1 MFHFEHFKNFISTII
16 YVEMGII
23 YCRKFKEG
31 LDMTESRNVLF
42 GILAILL
49 GLIVMIFPLISI
61 FTINAIAGIGL
72 IFLGIWILA
81 QSLKTG
87 SIVSGIA
94 GLLVALFAIMFGIVF
109 IGDIKAFQFFTFL
122 ILYIVGFF
130 LALAGLT
137 SLISGKGLK
146 EKIIGVLGIIFAVLF
161 VVLASFVR
169 NPLVLGI
176 IIGAFLI
183 IVGIMEIFNLFGE
196 IIDKA
201 EK

>member
-1 MFHFEHFKNFISTII
+1 
-16 YVEMGII
+16 MGII